1 MKQTEE
7 NTILQ
12 EITPLGEHDFMYVAD
27 RHKTCFDFPM
37 HKHDLFELNFI
48 ENARG
53 CRRIVGDSDELT
65 DDIDLVLITSPQLEH
80 QWAQGDCTSTDIHE
94 ITVQFQLDYTHGI
107 FLTNAF
113 KSIAEM
119 LIRAQSGLAF
129 PKSAIMQ
136 VYPRLQRISSIRRGF
151 YAVDELFNLLYELS
165 QCTESRTLASSS
177 FAKAD
182 TAHESRRV
190 NKVKKYI
197 DEHYMDDLRLEQL
210 SEMVAMTPAAFS
222 RFFHQRTGKSLAEYI
237 IDIRLGHAARML
249 IDSIKPVSEICY
261 TCGFNTLSNFNRLF
275 RKRKGC
281 SPSEFREKYVK
292 TKVIV

>member
-1 MKQTEE
+1 MKQFEE

-27 RHKTCFDFPM
+27 RHKTEFDFPM

-80 QWAQGDCTSTDIHE
+80 QWAQGECTSTDIHE
-94 ITVQFQLDYTHGI
+94 ITVQFQLDYQHGI

-113 KSIAEM
+113 KSITEM

-165 QCTESRTLASSS
+165 QCAESRTLASSS

-182 TAHESRRV
+182 TIVGIAGTS
-190 NKVKKYI
+190 
-197 DEHYMDDLRLEQL
+197 
-210 SEMVAMTPAAFS
+210 AAV
-222 RFFHQRTGKSLAEYI
+222 
-237 IDIRLGHAARML
+237 M
-249 IDSIKPVSEICY
+249 
-261 TCGFNTLSNFNRLF
+261 
-275 RKRKGC
+275 
-281 SPSEFREKYVK
+281 
-292 TKVIV
+292 

>member
-1 MKQTEE
+1 MKQSEE
-7 NTILQ
+7 NGILH

-27 RHKTCFDFPM
+27 RHKTGFDFPM
-37 HKHDLFELNFI
+37 HKHDLFELNFV

-80 QWAQGDCTSTDIHE
+80 QWAQGECTSTDIHE
-94 ITVQFQLDYTHGI
+94 ITVQFQLDYHTSI

-113 KSIAEM
+113 KSITEM
-119 LIRAQSGLAF
+119 LVRAQSGLAF

-136 VYPRLQRISSIRRGF
+136 VYPRLQRISSIKRGF

-165 QCTESRTLASSS
+165 QCAESRTLASSS

>member
-1 MKQTEE
+1 
-7 NTILQ
+7 
-12 EITPLGEHDFMYVAD
+12 
-27 RHKTCFDFPM
+27 
-37 HKHDLFELNFI
+37 
-48 ENARG
+48 
-53 CRRIVGDSDELT
+53 
-65 DDIDLVLITSPQLEH
+65 
-80 QWAQGDCTSTDIHE
+80 
-94 ITVQFQLDYTHGI
+94 
-107 FLTNAF
+107 
-113 KSIAEM
+113 
-119 LIRAQSGLAF
+119 
-129 PKSAIMQ
+129 MQ

-165 QCTESRTLASSS
+165 QCAESRTLASSS

-182 TAHESRRV
+182 TSHESRRV

-281 SPSEFREKYVK
+281 SPSEFREKYIK